1 MRLGFFSLS
10 GRRAHSATEI
20 ADAADIPQPV
30 NSKADSEKEYRAR
43 IGAIRETI
51 DLLEADLSAMIKDVH
66 RTSDAV
72 RTGIQSSSQA
82 LLSIREHSEALA
94 EKTTGVKDDAAR
106 LATATEEFANSADE
120 ILRQVREA
128 GELADGATKAAQTA
142 SLSLDGLKS
151 SSGEIG
157 QVIHLIASIAKQ
169 TNLLAL
175 NATIEAARAGDAG
188 RGFAVVANEVKALS
202 SQTQKATDEIT
213 SKIELLQHNAAQ
225 SVNALGDVAMA
236 IEAIRPVFTSVATSV
251 DQQQSAT
258 TELARTATET
268 SQFIANVADGAKDIA
283 GTAVEA
289 SGHSE
294 SVDRSGKEA
303 ASTAEKLRTRFVMLL
318 RQTEFG
324 DRRRHDRLPCDLK
337 VRLRHGSTEIHG
349 QTVDLS
355 EGGML
360 VRATGAE
367 TIPIGSKLD
376 AHLETIGDNQVRLVN
391 RSHLGLHLQGIVLG
405 AKEQSLLH
413 AKLGAIREENKEF
426 IDRGIEA
433 AARVSLGLEK
443 AVSDGLLAREDL
455 FDNQYVPIEGANPQ
469 QFRTRFLDA
478 LEKILPSVQEP
489 LLASDK
495 RMFFAAAV
503 DRNGYLAVHNR
514 VYSQPQ
520 RPGDVTWN
528 TAHCRNRRIFDDR
541 AGLSAARNVRPYLI
555 QNYPRDMGGGVIV
568 VMREIDVPI
577 RVFGKHWGGFRTAY
591 KI

>member
-1 MRLGFFSLS
+1 MRLGFLTRSDPRTDLATDVADTPDVPS
-10 GRRAHSATEI
+10 PAHP
-20 ADAADIPQPV
+20 D
-30 NSKADSEKEYRAR
+30 ADSEKEYRAR
-43 IGAIRETI
+43 IEAIRETI
-51 DLLEADLSAMIKDVH
+51 DLLEADLSAMIRDVH
-66 RTSDAV
+66 RTSDEV
-72 RTGIQSSSQA
+72 RDGIQSSSQA

-94 EKTTGVKDDAAR
+94 EKTTGVKEDALR
-106 LATATEEFANSADE
+106 LATATEEFANSANE

-128 GELADGATKAAQTA
+128 GDLADGATQAAQAA
-142 SLSLDGLKS
+142 SLSIDGLKS

-213 SKIELLQHNAAQ
+213 RKIELLQHNAAQ
-225 SVNALGDVAMA
+225 SINALGDVAQA
-236 IEAIRPVFTSVATSV
+236 IEAIRPVFASVSTSV

-268 SQFIANVADGAKDIA
+268 SQFIANVADGARDIA

-289 SGHSE
+289 TGHSE
-294 SVDRSGKEA
+294 NVDRSGKEA

-337 VRLRHGSTEIHG
+337 VRLRQGSIEVHG

-355 EGGML
+355 DGGML

-367 TIPIGSKLD
+367 NLKVGEKLD
-376 AHLETIGDNQVRLVN
+376 AHIDTIGDNVVRLVN
-391 RSHLGLHLQGIVLG
+391 RSHLGLHLQGITLG
-405 AKEQSLLH
+405 EKEQSLLQ
-413 AKLGAIREENKEF
+413 AKLVAIRDENREF
-426 IDRGIEA
+426 IDRAMEA
-433 AARVSLGLEK
+433 ATRVSSELEK
-443 AVSDGLLAREDL
+443 AVSGHLLTREDI
-455 FDNQYVPIEGANPQ
+455 FDNQYVPIEGTNPQ
-469 QFRTRFLDA
+469 QFRTRFLDV
-478 LEKILPSVQEP
+478 LEKILPPIQEP

-495 RMFFAAAV
+495 RMFFCAAV
-503 DRNGYLAVHNR
+503 DRNAYLAVHNKI
-514 VYSQPQ
+514 YSQPQ

-577 RVFGKHWGGFRTAY
+577 RIFGKHWGGFRTAY

>member
-1 MRLGFFSLS
+1 MRLGFFSRS
-10 GRRAHSATEI
+10 DRRATRATEI
-20 ADAADIPQPV
+20 AEAANVAAPV
-30 NSKADSEKEYRAR
+30 KSEADSEKEYRTR
-43 IGAIRETI
+43 ISAIRETI
-51 DLLEADLSAMIKDVH
+51 DLLEADLSAMIRDVH

-72 RTGIQSSSQA
+72 RTGIQSSSKA
-82 LLSIREHSEALA
+82 LFSIREHSEALA
-94 EKTTGVKDDAAR
+94 EKTNGVKDDAIR
-106 LATATEEFANSADE
+106 LATATEEFASSANE
-120 ILRQVREA
+120 ILRQVHEA
-128 GELADGATKAAQTA
+128 GELADGATKAAQA
-142 SLSLDGLKS
+142 AGLSIDGLKS

-225 SVNALGDVAMA
+225 SINALGDVAQA
-236 IEAIRPVFTSVATSV
+236 IEAIRPVFTAVAASV
-251 DQQQSAT
+251 DQQQST
-258 TELARTATET
+258 TTQLARTATET

-289 SGHSE
+289 TGHSE

-337 VRLRHGSTEIHG
+337 VRLRHGVTEIHG

-367 TIPIGSKLD
+367 NIPIGTKLD
-376 AHLETIGDNQVRLVN
+376 AHIETIGDNVVRLVN
-391 RSHLGLHLQGIVLG
+391 RSHLGLHLQGISVG
-405 AKEQSLLH
+405 AEGQSLLN
-413 AKLGAIREENKEF
+413 ATLDAIRNENKEF
-426 IDRGIEA
+426 IDDAVEA
-433 AARVSLGLEK
+433 GARVAAGFEK
-443 AVSDGLLAREDL
+443 AVSDGLLTREDL
-455 FDNQYVPIEGANPQ
+455 FDNQYVPIEETNPQ

-478 LEKILPSVQEP
+478 LEKILPPIQEP
-489 LLASDK
+489 LLASEK
-495 RMFFAAAV
+495 RMLFCAAV
-503 DRNGYLAVHNR
+503 DRNGYLAVHNK

-577 RVFGKHWGGFRTAY
+577 RVFGKHWGAFRTAY

>member
-1 MRLGFFSLS
+1 MRLGFFSRS
-10 GRRAHSATEI
+10 DRHANSAAEV
-20 ADAADIPQPV
+20 ADTASVPQPV
-30 NSKADSEKEYRAR
+30 LSETDSETEYRGR
-43 IGAIRETI
+43 IAAIRETI

-82 LLSIREHSEALA
+82 LSSIRSQSEALA
-94 EKTTGVKDDAAR
+94 DKTTGVKDDAAR
-106 LATATEEFANSADE
+106 LAIATEEFASSADE

-128 GELADGATKAAQTA
+128 SELADGATKAAEAA
-142 SLSLDGLKS
+142 SLSIDGLKS

-175 NATIEAARAGDAG
+175 NATIEAARAGEAG

-213 SKIELLQHNAAQ
+213 RKIELLQHNSAQ
-225 SVNALGDVAMA
+225 SINALGDVAMA
-236 IEAIRPVFTSVATSV
+236 IEAIRPVFTSVAASV
-251 DQQQSAT
+251 DQQQAAT

-283 GTAVEA
+283 GIAVEA
-289 SGHSE
+289 TGHSD

-337 VRLRHGSTEIHG
+337 VTLRHGGTEIHG

-355 EGGML
+355 EGGLL

-367 TIPIGSKLD
+367 NFPIGGKLD
-376 AHLETIGDNQVRLVN
+376 AHIETIGNNQVCLVN
-391 RSHLGLHLQGIVLG
+391 RSHLGLHLQGIALG
-405 AKEQSLLH
+405 VREQSLLH
-413 AKLGAIREENKEF
+413 AKLDAIRQENKEF
-426 IDRGIEA
+426 IDRATQAGT
-433 AARVSLGLEK
+433 RVSQAFEK
-443 AVSDGLLAREDL
+443 AVSDGLLTREDL
-455 FDNQYVPIEGANPQ
+455 FDNQYVPIEGTNPQ

-478 LEKILPSVQEP
+478 LERVLPAIQEP

-503 DRNGYLAVHNR
+503 DRNAYLAVHNKI
-514 VYSQPQ
+514 YSQPQ

-528 TAHCRNRRIFDDR
+528 TANCRNRRIFDDR

-555 QNYPRDMGGGVIV
+555 QNYPRDMGGGVTV
-568 VMREIDVPI
+568 VMREIDVPV

>member
-1 MRLGFFSLS
+1 MRLGLFSRS
-10 GRRAHSATEI
+10 GRPAPSATAL
-20 ADAADIPQPV
+20 ADDANIPATPAAET
-30 NSKADSEKEYRAR
+30 DSEKDYRAR
-43 IGAIRETI
+43 VAAIRETI
-51 DLLEADLSAMIKDVH
+51 DMLEADLSAMIRDVH

-72 RTGIQSSSQA
+72 RAGIQSSSQA
-82 LLSIREHSEALA
+82 LSSIRENSETLA
-94 EKTTGVKDDAAR
+94 EKTTGVRDDAMK
-106 LATATEEFANSADE
+106 LATATEEFANSGQE

-128 GELADGATKAAQTA
+128 GELADRATKAAQAA
-142 SLSLDGLKS
+142 SLSIDGLKS

-157 QVIHLIASIAKQ
+157 QVIGLIASIAKQ

-188 RGFAVVANEVKALS
+188 RGFAVVANEVKGLS

-213 SKIELLQHNAAQ
+213 SKIESLQHNAAQ
-225 SVNALGDVAMA
+225 SITALGDVAQA
-236 IEAIRPVFTSVATSV
+236 IETIRPVFSSVATSV
-251 DQQQSAT
+251 DQQQAAT

-283 GTAVEA
+283 HTAVEA
-289 SGHSE
+289 TGHSD
-294 SVDRSGKEA
+294 SVDRSGREA

-337 VRLRHGSTEIHG
+337 VRLRHGATAIEGH
-349 QTVDLS
+349 TVDLS

-360 VRATGAE
+360 VRATGADN
-367 TIPIGSKLD
+367 IPIGDKLD
-376 AHLETIGDNQVRLVN
+376 CHLETIGDNVVRLVN
-391 RSHLGLHLQGIVLG
+391 RSHLGLHLQGISLSE
-405 AKEQSLLH
+405 KQQELLH
-413 AKLGAIREENKEF
+413 AKLAAIRAENKEF
-426 IDRGIEA
+426 IDRAIEA
-433 AARVSLGLEK
+433 TARVAAALEK
-443 AVSDGLLAREDL
+443 AVADGLLSREDL
-455 FDNQYVPIEGANPQ
+455 FDNQYVPIEGSNPP
-469 QFRTRFLDA
+469 QFRTRYLDA
-478 LEKILPSVQEP
+478 LEKVLPAIQEP

-495 RMFFAAAV
+495 RMFFCAAV
-503 DRNGYLAVHNR
+503 DRNAYLAVHNK

-555 QNYPRDMGGGVIV
+555 QNYPRDMGGGVTV

>member
-1 MRLGFFSLS
+1 MRLGLFSRS
-10 GRRAHSATEI
+10 GRPAPSAT
-20 ADAADIPQPV
+20 DL
-30 NSKADSEKEYRAR
+30 ADSANIPATPVAETDPEKDYRAR
-43 IGAIRETI
+43 VAAIRETI
-51 DLLEADLSAMIKDVH
+51 DMLEADLSAMIRDVH

-72 RTGIQSSSQA
+72 RAGIQSSSQA
-82 LLSIREHSEALA
+82 LTSIRENSETLA
-94 EKTTGVKDDAAR
+94 EKTTSVKDDAMK
-106 LATATEEFANSADE
+106 LATATEEFANSGQE
-120 ILRQVREA
+120 ILRQVHEA
-128 GELADGATKAAQTA
+128 GELADRATKAAQAA
-142 SLSLDGLKS
+142 SLSIDGLKS

-157 QVIHLIASIAKQ
+157 QVIGLIASIAKQ

-188 RGFAVVANEVKALS
+188 RGFAVVANEVKGLS

-213 SKIELLQHNAAQ
+213 SKIESLQHNAAQ
-225 SVNALGDVAMA
+225 SITALGHVAQA
-236 IEAIRPVFTSVATSV
+236 IETIRPVFSSVATSV
-251 DQQQSAT
+251 DQQQAAT

-283 GTAVEA
+283 HTAVEA
-289 SGHSE
+289 TGHSD

-337 VRLRHGSTEIHG
+337 VRLRHGSTTIEGH
-349 QTVDLS
+349 TVDLS
-355 EGGML
+355 EGGLL
-360 VRATGAE
+360 VRASGAE
-367 TIPIGSKLD
+367 NLPIGEKLD
-376 AHLETIGDNQVRLVN
+376 CHIDTIGDNVVRLVN
-391 RSHLGLHLQGIVLG
+391 RSHLGLHLQGVSLG
-405 AKEQSLLH
+405 EKQQELLH
-413 AKLGAIREENKEF
+413 AKLAAIREENREF
-426 IDRGIEA
+426 IDRAIEA
-433 AARVSLGLEK
+433 TARVAAALEK
-443 AVSDGLLAREDL
+443 AVSDGLLSREDL
-455 FDNQYVPIEGANPQ
+455 FDNQYVPIEGSNPA
-469 QFRTRFLDA
+469 QFRTRYLDA
-478 LEKILPSVQEP
+478 LEKVLPAIQEP

-495 RMFFAAAV
+495 RMFFCAAV
-503 DRNGYLAVHNR
+503 DRNAYLAVHNR

-555 QNYPRDMGGGVIV
+555 QNYPRDMGGGVTV